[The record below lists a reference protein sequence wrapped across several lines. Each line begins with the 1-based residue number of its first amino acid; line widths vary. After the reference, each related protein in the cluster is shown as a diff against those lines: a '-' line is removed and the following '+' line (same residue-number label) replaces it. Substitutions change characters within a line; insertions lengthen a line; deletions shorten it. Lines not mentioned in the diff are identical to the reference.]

1 MQKIWSKNHQ
11 KYIGITLLMIVMGI
25 FRGMEKPNGYLFD
38 IEFIINFIINTAL
51 LLAWI
56 ISIYIR
62 IIHKKI
68 RFYLISVGA
77 LMFFWLF
84 VRTIKY
90 RVLSVYEGMNLLW
103 YLFYIPIVLIPLFS
117 YYTAQT
123 VGQKED
129 SKLPLRDKLF
139 LIPAILIILGVL
151 TNDIHRMA
159 FVFEGNTYAGM
170 TYGYGLFYYLSY
182 LFSFS
187 FAIASIYIMFR
198 KSRIPASKER
208 VYLPFIFVIIYVF
221 YSIFYSLNQ
230 NHRFLQFIEI
240 TIAYCMTT
248 IAFWESCI
256 QIGLIGSNSKYN
268 EFFRYSTRNT
278 GIVDKDGKTHYYSG
292 QENII
297 DAKTFEQLKTDSMIS
312 RNIKSRL
319 YISPI
324 TGGYV
329 IWEENLDNL
338 LGLIEKLETVNSK
351 LENEI
356 QLIQNQMNIDEKRI
370 MMQEKNRLYDV
381 INKKTNRQMNK
392 IKLNLEYIRQQG
404 NEELKWREIS
414 IYATYIKRYSNLVF
428 LAESQDRISGEDL
441 EITIKESLNNLKKMG
456 VNVGLKMD
464 SGGGIKKEQAFAI
477 YECIQ
482 DLIEVFFRELKNI
495 FLSIR
500 EEENYLNLSVL
511 LNGNGINRF
520 IEADILLKIGG
531 KTALF
536 SEIYEEDRDNVQINL
551 RIL

>member
-129 SKLPLRDKLF
+129 FKLPLRDKLF
-139 LIPAILIILGVL
+139 LIPAIFIILGVL

-159 FVFEGNTYAGM
+159 FVFEGNTYVGM

-182 LFSFS
+182 FFSFS

-208 VYLPFIFVIIYVF
+208 VYLPFILVIIYVF

-278 GIVDKDGKTHYYSG
+278 GIVDKDGKSHYYSG
-292 QENII
+292 QENKM

-381 INKKTNRQMNK
+381 INKNTNRQINK
-392 IKLNLEYIRQQG
+392 IKLNLDYIRQQG
-404 NEELKWREIS
+404 NEEEKWREIS
-414 IYATYIKRYSNLVF
+414 ICATYIKRYSNLVF

-464 SGGGIKKEQAFAI
+464 SGGNIKKEQAFAL

-482 DLIEVFFRELKNI
+482 DLIEVFYRELKNI

-500 EEENYLNLSVL
+500 EEGDYLNLSVL
-511 LNGNGINRF
+511 LNGNEINRLVK
-520 IEADILLKIGG
+520 ADILLKIGG
-531 KTALF
+531 KTALV